1 MKKEKGRRP
10 LWKDLLLIPL
20 QLAADVILLYAGA
33 YLDTRIVSPQAHGHP
48 TFALTILFTAAAGVM
63 TAAVVLY
70 VIVKVIL
77 YFFRKKKINDKV

>member
-20 QLAADVILLYAGA
+20 QLAADVI
-33 YLDTRIVSPQAHGHP
+33 P
-48 TFALTILFTAAAGVM
+48 LTILFTAAAGVM

-77 YFFRKKKINDKV
+77 YFFRKTDK

>member
-33 YLDTRIVSPQAHGHP
+33 YLDTRIVSPQAQ
-48 TFALTILFTAAAGVM
+48 TILFTAAAGVM

-77 YFFRKKKINDKV
+77 YFFRKTDK